1 MSTPRILV
9 IVAVALCSAL
19 TSFAQPGGSTKST
32 ALDGPFIQETNRTRM
47 VYDWPAIREADVLW
61 RKRVWEDIDLNQKA
75 NFPYLFPLTE
85 LAGRKSLWQLIVYGL
100 ENDKIHAW
108 EYLFADGHTEEEF
121 QSPNLTFQEMSEID
135 KMLNFIKE
143 VTPPIY
149 DPNDATNIIGYGDP
163 VRTLEARNAKTIVG
177 YRLKEDWIFD
187 KQRSTM
193 VCRIV
198 GIAPLAYPSVMDA
211 SNNWVEDT
219 SQPAQPLFWL
229 NYDECKQLFANFDVF
244 NTFNDSNRQTYYDY
258 LENRRFVGRV
268 VKEENVYNREINDY
282 AVGVDALLEGER
294 VRKQIFEYEHDLWNY

>member
-1 MSTPRILV
+1 
-9 IVAVALCSAL
+9 
-19 TSFAQPGGSTKST
+19 
-32 ALDGPFIQETNRTRM
+32 
-47 VYDWPAIREADVLW
+47 
-61 RKRVWEDIDLNQKA
+61 
-75 NFPYLFPLTE
+75 
-85 LAGRKSLWQLIVYGL
+85 
-100 ENDKIHAW
+100 
-108 EYLFADGHTEEEF
+108 
-121 QSPNLTFQEMSEID
+121 
-135 KMLNFIKE
+135 
-143 VTPPIY
+143 
-149 DPNDATNIIGYGDP
+149 
-163 VRTLEARNAKTIVG
+163 
-177 YRLKEDWIFD
+177 LKEDWIFD